1 MLDSEIKQKLN
12 TLINKGFLINVFSV
26 NEDEDK
32 PTITLNNKL
41 KDGNIFNYI
50 KTYNMIVQNYYP
62 KNIKV
67 EQSLKKVIERNVS
80 KDNIGDKYL
89 YVSNVFTKEKSEKS
103 KYQLILSEMSKY
115 VNFEIEIDN
124 EIFEKLSGH
133 SYSDLSE
140 DKLAK
145 NLLKNMKVN
154 FLINLNSNVGLR
166 ILNNAGDLD
175 YFNNIFD
182 DDESKQVCLI
192 KKKEKDLQNN
202 NKKYNKYIINDISL

>member
-67 EQSLKKVIERNVS
+67 EQSLKKVIERSVN

-124 EIFEKLSGH
+124 EVFEKLSGH